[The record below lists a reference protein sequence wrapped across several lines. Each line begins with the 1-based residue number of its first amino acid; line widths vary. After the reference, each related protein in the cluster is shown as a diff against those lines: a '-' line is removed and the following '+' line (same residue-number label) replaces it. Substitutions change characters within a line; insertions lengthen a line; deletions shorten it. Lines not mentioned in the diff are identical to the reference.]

1 MIAADLLRSATFF
14 SSHFFVIEYCD
25 SEVYTYFISE
35 RERYMLTKIRMIL
48 GIIVIFLAGFGLL
61 TKNFVAQ
68 PFMMVALGTFV
79 LVGGIKEHK
88 NGQKRR
94 AMVSF
99 LLSIFVFTVFI
110 QNIIN

>member
-1 MIAADLLRSATFF
+1 MKEADLNRSAYFF
-14 SSHFFVIEYCD
+14 IPFFVIEYYD
-25 SEVYTYFISE
+25 GEVYTYIISE
-35 RERYMLTKIRMIL
+35 RERYMLTKIRFIL

-61 TKNFVAQ
+61 TKNFIAQ
-68 PFMMVALGTFV
+68 PYMMVALGAFV